1 MKAPII
7 RVSLAFG
14 NGTPDNTLITF
25 ARNVHKLLYAL
36 GVLTNIPATAPV
48 LLENIENFADA
59 KAAQPSGGKAATAT
73 KNARRDELVVM
84 LKQLA
89 IYVQQAANND
99 LALLLSTGFEA
110 VSTSRAQY
118 PLAKP
123 VIERIVPGMTG
134 TALVTMS
141 REKVA
146 RGCEIRVAEIGA
158 DGAPASSAPRCSA
171 SARATCR
178 CRIWFPVRCSPFRAA
193 P

>member
-1 MKAPII
+1 
-7 RVSLAFG
+7 
-14 NGTPDNTLITF
+14 
-25 ARNVHKLLYAL
+25 
-36 GVLTNIPATAPV
+36 
-48 LLENIENFADA
+48 
-59 KAAQPSGGKAATAT
+59 
-73 KNARRDELVVM
+73 M

-158 DGAPASSAPRCSA
+158 DEKAPGE
-171 SARATCR
+171 
-178 CRIWFPVRCSPFRAA
+178 FRAPLFSMSSRNVPVPNLIPGA
-193 P
+193 LFAFQGRTVGGSTTYSDWSDLIVQRAA